1 MGSKVKE
8 VEANGKVYTPGEI
21 ARAETNHLEKFID
34 RLFDRKNQV
43 IKKEHEA
50 LIKKYA
56 VMASEDPKAYLDRI
70 NEQFR
75 KMIEEKDLATWKVIE
90 GILLRKQ
97 NVELREKLRAAGK
110 EHGVGQEKWVF
121 E

>member
-21 ARAETNHLEKFID
+21 ARAETNHLEKFIE

-75 KMIEEKDLATWKVIE
+75 KMVEAKDLEAWKSAE
-90 GILLRKQ
+90 RLSLRKQ
-97 NVELREKLRAAGK
+97 RFDLREKLREAGK
-110 EHGVGQEKWVF
+110 LYGVGQEKWVF